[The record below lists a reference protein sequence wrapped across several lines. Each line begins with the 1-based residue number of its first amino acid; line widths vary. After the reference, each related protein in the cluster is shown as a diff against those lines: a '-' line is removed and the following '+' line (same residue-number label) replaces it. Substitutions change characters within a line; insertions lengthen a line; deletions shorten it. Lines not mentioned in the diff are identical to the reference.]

1 MSIRRAI
8 AWASGTPGRP
18 VWGAG
23 AQLPREGHAGAF
35 PLVYFSYTL
44 DRLSCH
50 PGAVP
55 GAGVSGGMGVP
66 FSVAAP
72 FLMYQ

>member
-1 MSIRRAI
+1 M
-8 AWASGTPGRP
+8 GLGN
-18 VWGAG
+18 AG
-23 AQLPREGHAGAF
+23 AAGVGRWSPATARGHAGAF